1 MVKKINTLNSASH
14 HPPLE
19 PAEVVV
25 VKPKIGKNI
34 LIVTLVIV
42 GFILMG
48 CLLVGVLVAKTGL
61 VTLPVLSK
69 LYKGPA
75 PTRIVQAPSLE
86 PAAFQYLLISRL
98 TAQALT
104 SKPPYTF
111 QLTEQELTGTL
122 NQAISEAF
130 RDQAWSVETVQLV
143 VTEQGLEFLGKFKQ
157 DKFRVE
163 GLIKLRP
170 TVQDGGILFTP
181 VEIRLGD
188 YSVPLSLAERAA
200 GLIFERDFGTWLL
213 KFRDISFQQV
223 VSRDG
228 FLQITASPATP

>member
-1 MVKKINTLNSASH
+1 MVNPINKSAPH

-19 PAEVVV
+19 PAEAAA

-34 LIVTLVIV
+34 LIVFLVIL
-42 GFILMG
+42 GLIIMG
-48 CLLVGVLVAKTGL
+48 CLIIGVLVAKTGL
-61 VTLPVLSK
+61 VNVPVLSK
-69 LYKGPA
+69 LYKGPT
-75 PTRIVQAPSLE
+75 PTRLVQTSKIE

-98 TAQALT
+98 TSQVQT
-104 SKPPYTF
+104 GKPPYTF
-111 QLTEQELTGTL
+111 QLTEQELTGAL
-122 NQAISEAF
+122 QQGIAEAF
-130 RDQAWSVETVQLV
+130 RDQAWSVEIVQLV

-157 DKFRVE
+157 DKFKVE
-163 GLIKLRP
+163 GLIRLRP

-188 YSVPLSLAERAA
+188 YPVPLALAERAA

-213 KFRDISFQQV
+213 KFRDIIFQQV

-228 FLQITASPATP
+228 FLQITASPATS